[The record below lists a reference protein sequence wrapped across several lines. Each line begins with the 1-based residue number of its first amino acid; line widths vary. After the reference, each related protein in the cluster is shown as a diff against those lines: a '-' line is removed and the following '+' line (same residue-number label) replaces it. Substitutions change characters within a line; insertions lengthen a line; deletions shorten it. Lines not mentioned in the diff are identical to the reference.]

1 MWADVSV
8 LLAVRLGHFGL
19 VCAAVEFTLEE
30 EEEEE
35 EGGRISGWFEGMC
48 GDTLHGVNTI
58 LYLEELHSNAGE
70 HEVQQHGDQDD
81 VADGFDGHEHALD
94 HVLLKASSYHLSSV
108 SIQDLQWRTNEPP
121 SRIKYLWI
129 TKLYSELKVG
139 FEMKTLHR
147 KPLVSLENMI
157 YCNKYWFIHVFC
169 MSFAL
174 DAGKY

>member
-1 MWADVSV
+1 MQDGDGRADVWV

-30 EEEEE
+30 EEEGGLMADLKTQVSRKR
-35 EGGRISGWFEGMC
+35 EGVR

-94 HVLLKASSYHLSSV
+94 HVLLKTSSYRLSTV
-108 SIQDLQWRTNEPP
+108 SIQDLQ
-121 SRIKYLWI
+121 
-129 TKLYSELKVG
+129 
-139 FEMKTLHR
+139 
-147 KPLVSLENMI
+147 
-157 YCNKYWFIHVFC
+157 
-169 MSFAL
+169 
-174 DAGKY
+174 